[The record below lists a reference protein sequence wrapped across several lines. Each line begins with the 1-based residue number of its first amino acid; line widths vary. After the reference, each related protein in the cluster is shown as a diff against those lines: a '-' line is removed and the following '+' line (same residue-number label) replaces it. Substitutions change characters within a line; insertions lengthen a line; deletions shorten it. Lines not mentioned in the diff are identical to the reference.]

1 MICTKATFQLSSMF
15 PMKQEVKN
23 KNLPGD
29 QPASTLPCRNTS
41 LAFFFLQSFYGLPA
55 KLMIDFK
62 FVVYACFTLKKQ
74 ILYTTDLK

>member
-1 MICTKATFQLSSMF
+1 MIWAKATFQLSSMF